1 VTARQRGSVYLLH
14 FSEPFHGA
22 NGRHIGARHYVGFSQ
37 DGDAQ
42 RRLQEHLAGQGSPL
56 VKAVVAAGIGVELV
70 LSRPSTR
77 ADERKLHNRHGTRVC
92 PSCKT
97 AQRPRAGH
105 QLRLFR
111 SRQSASG
118 AVHAAPTPRRLAA

>member
-1 VTARQRGSVYLLH
+1 VTATRTGAVYVLH
-14 FSEPFHGA
+14 FERPFHGA
-22 NGRHIGARHYVGFSQ
+22 NGRHIGARHYVGFAQ

-42 RRLQEHLAGQGSPL
+42 RRLQEHLSGQGSPL
-56 VKAVVAAGIGVELV
+56 VKAVVAAGIGVHLV
-70 LSRPSTR
+70 LSQP
-77 ADERKLHNRHGTRVC
+77 GTRVC

-97 AQRPRAGH
+97 AQRLHAGH